1 MIESKPMVDP
11 AGVYSVKRTCA
22 KLEISYKT
30 LRSYRMKGLIQ
41 PMNPTT
47 SRRLKY
53 TGQSILDCWSKI
65 CLL

>member
-1 MIESKPMVDP
+1 MYTTKRVCAEL
-11 AGVYSVKRTCA
+11 GVC
-22 KLEISYKT
+22 YKT

-41 PMNPTT
+41 PVNPTAT
-47 SRRLKY
+47 RRFKY